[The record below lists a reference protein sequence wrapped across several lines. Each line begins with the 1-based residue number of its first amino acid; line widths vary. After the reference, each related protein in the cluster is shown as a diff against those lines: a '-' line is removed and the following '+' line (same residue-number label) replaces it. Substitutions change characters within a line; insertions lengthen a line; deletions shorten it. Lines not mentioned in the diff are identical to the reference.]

1 VVSGDPPP
9 AVSAVT
15 HTVYA
20 VVREALANVARH
32 AQARMVLVSLRYAPG
47 HLDVVVQDDGVGA
60 PDLVLRSYRE
70 SHLHFGLRHMREQIV
85 GLGGDFD
92 VANGE
97 ESGLVVRL
105 GVPLADRAG

>member
-1 VVSGDPPP
+1 
-9 AVSAVT
+9 
-15 HTVYA
+15 
-20 VVREALANVARH
+20 
-32 AQARMVLVSLRYAPG
+32 
-47 HLDVVVQDDGVGA
+47 VVVQDDGVGA
-60 PDLVLRSYRE
+60 PDMVLRSYRE

-105 GVPLADRAG
+105 GVPLGDRPG